1 MTSSKSNEP
10 AVRVVGLCG
19 SIRSGSYT
27 RMALAIALQGA
38 EEAGADTHLIDLRDY
53 ELIFCDGK
61 RDESQYP
68 NDVIKLR
75 KMVRGAQGLILG
87 TPEYHGGFSGVLKNA
102 LDLMGFAEFEGK
114 MIGLIGVSGGA
125 LGAVN
130 ALSSLRSIG
139 RALHAW
145 LVPEQASV
153 PGARKAFDKN
163 GRLHD
168 KGLEERVKTVGRQ
181 VARFA
186 YLHSSKKAQAF
197 MEAWEG
203 APENPG
209 GGNK

>member
-1 MTSSKSNEP
+1 MTSSQSSESTI
-10 AVRVVGLCG
+10 RVVGLCG
-19 SIRSGSYT
+19 SIRAGSYT
-27 RMALAIALQGA
+27 RMALALALQGA
-38 EEAGADTHLIDLRDY
+38 KEAGADAHLIDLRDY

-68 NDVIKLR
+68 DDVIKLR
-75 KMVRGAQGLILG
+75 QKIGGAQGLILG

-102 LDLMGFAEFEGK
+102 MDLMGFAEFEGK

-125 LGAVN
+125 LGAAN

-145 LVPEQASV
+145 IVPEQASV
-153 PGARKAFDKN
+153 SSAGKAFDKD
-163 GRLHD
+163 GHLHD

-186 YLHSSKKAQAF
+186 YLHSSKEAQAF
-197 MEAWEG
+197 IEAWEG

-209 GGNK
+209 GGNQ